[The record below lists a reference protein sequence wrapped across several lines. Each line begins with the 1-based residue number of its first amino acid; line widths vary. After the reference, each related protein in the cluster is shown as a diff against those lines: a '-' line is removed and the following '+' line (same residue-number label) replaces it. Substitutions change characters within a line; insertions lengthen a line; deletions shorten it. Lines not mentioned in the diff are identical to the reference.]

1 MITTTILTT
10 LATLSAGLI
19 YTHADG
25 GFNMPSSDA
34 IDVAPGLDET
44 LEREDYIKRYPE
56 TPGLLSDSEIESL
69 GYPRL
74 EPQPVTGG
82 IRGYLAGDY
91 NIPTDAEVDACAG
104 YRKQHYSRACF
115 AAMQRADDA
124 YMARKSNGFIL
135 RGDPENGVILD
146 LDIWNPM
153 PEAQSVDEER
163 MQASTAQHWLFKR
176 GAFHTMIKLRGH
188 YIVHADQLTVG
199 R

>member
-56 TPGLLSDSEIESL
+56 TPDLLSDSEIESL

-82 IRGYLAGDY
+82 TSATPCG
-91 NIPTDAEVDACAG
+91 
-104 YRKQHYSRACF
+104 
-115 AAMQRADDA
+115 
-124 YMARKSNGFIL
+124 
-135 RGDPENGVILD
+135 
-146 LDIWNPM
+146 
-153 PEAQSVDEER
+153 
-163 MQASTAQHWLFKR
+163 QAPSGGGG
-176 GAFHTMIKLRGH
+176 GAWKIS
-188 YIVHADQLTVG
+188 
-199 R
+199 